1 MAVFLADALVLGHLL
16 FVAFVMAGGFLLARW
31 PKLVWLH
38 LPAAAWGTIIEFTGW
53 ICPLTPLEN
62 RLRMLGGGS
71 AYGGGFIER
80 YLLPILYPEN
90 LTLPTQQVLGGVVV
104 GVNLV
109 AYALAYRA
117 LRRKAVTQSAWRSR
131 S

>member
-1 MAVFLADALVLGHLL
+1 MRGEGVAVILADALVMVHLL
-16 FVAFVMAGGFLLARW
+16 FVAFVMAGGFLLVRW

-38 LPAAAWGTIIEFTGW
+38 LPAAAWGAIIEFNGW

-62 RLRMLGGGS
+62 HLRMLGGGN
-71 AYGGGFIER
+71 AYSGGFVER
-80 YLLPILYPEN
+80 YLLPILYPES
-90 LTLPTQQVLGGVVV
+90 LTLPIQQVLGGAVV

-117 LRRKAVTQSAWRSR
+117 LRRKHEG
-131 S
+131 